1 VVDFEVIREAAVRL
15 SGGSDYQARAAVEYA
30 ERVVRTYGLMKPHL
44 PAAASSV
51 LDVGC
56 GMGGNALALGL
67 HYDRVPA
74 LYLLDGR
81 QADAVEGGGRK
92 ARHPGYKPYDP
103 EQRPWNDAEKP
114 AALFRV
120 MGFKAH
126 ALPADPEAT
135 CPVEVVVSTRS
146 WGHHYP
152 VDVYLPL
159 VLRSLRPGG
168 VVFLDVRNGTD
179 GLAKMSEHFRLLA
192 TATTS
197 PTDKCTFAAFTR

>member
-1 VVDFEVIREAAVRL
+1 VVDIEVIRDAAVRL
-15 SGGSDYQARAAVEYA
+15 SGDSAYQVQAAAEYA

-44 PAAASSV
+44 PAAAAGV

-67 HYDRVPA
+67 HYGRVPA

-81 QADAVEGGGRK
+81 SSDAVEGGGRK

-103 EQRPWNDAEKP
+103 GQRPWNDAGRP
-114 AALFRV
+114 AALFRG
-120 MGFKAH
+120 MGFAAH
-126 ALPADPEAT
+126 ALTPDPEAT
-135 CPVEVVVSTRS
+135 CPVDVVVSTRS

-152 VDVYLPL
+152 IGVYLGL

-168 VVFLDVRNGTD
+168 VVFLDVRNGAD
-179 GLAKMSEHFRLLA
+179 GLEKMSKHFRLLA